1 MRKYL
6 LILLGVIILIIAT
19 IAAYRIAN
27 KPKPVLP
34 GPEKTAQ
41 TVFVDTVYNTTVPII
56 IPATGTLVAKDRLE
70 LYAEVQGLFQHSARE
85 FKPGESYK
93 KGQVLIQMDAAEF
106 YATVQSA
113 RSELYNLIASLMPDL
128 RLDYPDSYNKWQAY
142 LNRFDIDK
150 NIRQLPEIREEQE
163 RFFITGRQVYTNF
176 YNIKNLEE
184 RLQKFTILAPFNG
197 VLTEALVTKGTLI
210 RSGQKLGE
218 FINPSVYEMEVSVSR
233 NYVGFLKEGEKV
245 TLHNTSKSQS
255 YKGVISRINA
265 RVDQATQTV
274 KVFIE
279 VEEPAL
285 KEGLY
290 LEAEIFA
297 TSEESAYEI
306 PRRLLVNENQV
317 YVVKD
322 SLLDLLDVQ
331 TVYATERNVAV
342 KGIPEGTIILSS
354 AVPGAYAGQIVKI
367 YQEKSEKD

>member
-1 MRKYL
+1 MRKYI

-19 IAAYRIAN
+19 IAANRIAN

-70 LYAEVQGLFQHSARE
+70 LYAEVQGLFQHSSRE

-93 KGQVLIQMDAAEF
+93 KGQILIQMDAAEF

-142 LNRFDIDK
+142 LNHFDINK
-150 NIRQLPEIREEQE
+150 NIPQLPEITEEQE

-255 YKGVISRINA
+255 YEGIISRINA

-279 VEEPAL
+279 VEDPTL

-297 TSEESAYEI
+297 TSEENAYEI

-331 TVYATERNVAV
+331 TVYATERNVVV
-342 KGIPEGTIILSS
+342 KGIPDGTIMLSS